1 MLTDVWSKSF
11 DVIATI
17 IVFTK
22 TGDLR
27 AVSKRIFVSCSA
39 SILTLLPG
47 HAMLPSC
54 ISSYLRL
61 YHRAILGYSTAFY
74 PMFLILMTWIC
85 IKLHDRNFMKSD
97 SVYVMETVS

>member
-22 TGDLR
+22 AGDLR
-27 AVSKRIFVSCSA
+27 AVSKRIFVSYRA
-39 SILTLLPG
+39 FNLDFVT

-97 SVYVMETVS
+97 SVYVVETIS